1 MIQLLNSYAQ
11 TPYTT
16 GKLAGFVLVVAFFV
30 LLPSLARKM
39 AGKIAHGWLGHIAG
53 IQSKFMMALDFFFA
67 LHILF
72 MGVML
77 FMMSVCAFKMIA
89 PGVLAPISGAPIVD
103 YTEHLDDPLTARMAL
118 FWVIQI
124 CLPMFCFKHIA
135 LPSLRDTHQ
144 VMSGQRDRL
153 RHLKSGGT
161 LKGPG
166 SGASSGRPK

>member
-30 LLPSLARKM
+30 LLPSLARIM
-39 AGKIAHGWLGHIAG
+39 AGKIAHGWLGNIAG
-53 IQSKFMMALDFFFA
+53 IQSKFMMALDLFFA

-89 PGVLAPISGAPIVD
+89 PGVLAPISGAAIVD
-103 YTEHLDDPLTARMAL
+103 YTEHLDEPLTARMAL

-124 CLPMFCFKHIA
+124 CLPLFCFKHIA

-153 RHLKSGGT
+153 RYLKSGGT
-161 LKGPG
+161 LKGSG